1 MFERWSLKFPIT
13 IGVTMIILIIAL
25 IVGWVT
31 LATVSAMQSSQAGFY
46 WAALSI
52 GTSFLALVLTGVVF
66 YMTLSVKAINLTR
79 RQSNFIDSV
88 THELK
93 SPIASLKLYL
103 QTLEIR
109 DVSEDERKTF
119 RRFMMDDVER
129 LDNLITHLLDAGH
142 ADKVRSY
149 DVEAVDLAEIIQQA
163 VRSVTLRYR
172 VDESV
177 VQSELQS
184 CLISTTRV
192 DALMIFRNLVDNA
205 VKYADQ
211 DPAVHISLKLE
222 DNFAVCR
229 ISDNGPGIPK
239 ELRRKIFGR
248 FVRLGREL
256 RREKPGT
263 GLGLYIVRTLVRRAG
278 GKVVVLDEP
287 ASNDAKTKMQTT
299 FEVRLPAT
307 PVRVSSPPVDAEQPE
322 TLADSKIHQQ
332 NGAALNGA
340 SESGSNPI
348 DSRENDTQPDVVG

>member
-13 IGVTMIILIIAL
+13 LGVTMIILIIAL
-25 IVGWVT
+25 IVGWVVLT
-31 LATVSAMQSSQAGFY
+31 TVIALQSPQAGFY
-46 WAALSI
+46 WALLSI
-52 GTSFLALVLTGVVF
+52 GTSFLAIVLTGVVF
-66 YMTLSVKAINLTR
+66 YLTLSVKAINLTR

-109 DVSEDERKTF
+109 DVNEQERETF

-129 LDNLITHLLDAGH
+129 LDNLITHLLEAGH

-177 VQSELQS
+177 VESELQP
-184 CLISTTRV
+184 CLVSTTRV
-192 DALMIFRNLVDNA
+192 DALMIFRNLIDNA

-211 DPAVHISLKLE
+211 QPAVHISLKVE
-222 DNFAVCR
+222 DNFAICR

-239 ELRRKIFGR
+239 ALRRKIFGR

-278 GKVVVLDEP
+278 GKVTVVDE
-287 ASNDAKTKMQTT
+287 AELKELKESMQTT

-307 PVRVSSPPVDAEQPE
+307 PVRAAVSPAE
-322 TLADSKIHQQ
+322 TDSTAQTSKT
-332 NGAALNGA
+332 
-340 SESGSNPI
+340 SNPDRLANPKRPLEDESTQI
-348 DSRENDTQPDVVG
+348 DSRQNDTQSNVIR

>member
-1 MFERWSLKFPIT
+1 
-13 IGVTMIILIIAL
+13 
-25 IVGWVT
+25 
-31 LATVSAMQSSQAGFY
+31 
-46 WAALSI
+46 
-52 GTSFLALVLTGVVF
+52 
-66 YMTLSVKAINLTR
+66 MTLSVKAINLTR

-103 QTLEIR
+103 QTLETR

>member
-25 IVGWVT
+25 IVGWVILT
-31 LATVSAMQSSQAGFY
+31 TVIALQSPQASFY
-46 WAALSI
+46 WGLLSI
-52 GTSFLALVLTGVVF
+52 GTSLLAIVLTGVVF
-66 YMTLSVKAINLTR
+66 YLTLSVKAINLTR

-109 DVSEDERKTF
+109 DVSEQERKTF
-119 RRFMMDDVER
+119 QRFMMDDVER
-129 LDNLITHLLDAGH
+129 LDNLITHLLEAGH

-172 VDESV
+172 VDQSI
-177 VQSELQS
+177 VQTELQP

-205 VKYADQ
+205 VKYADK
-211 DPAVHISLKLE
+211 DPAVYISLKLE

-229 ISDNGPGIPK
+229 ISDNGPGIPMA
-239 ELRRKIFGR
+239 LRRKIFGR

-278 GKVVVLDEP
+278 GKVSVLDE
-287 ASNDAKTKMQTT
+287 AESKGVQSKMQTT

-307 PVRVSSPPVDAEQPE
+307 PVRASTTPAEVDPAQGTPSESTPSE
-322 TLADSKIHQQ
+322 PAPSKI
-332 NGAALNGA
+332 GAQ
-340 SESGSNPI
+340 SDIRP
-348 DSRENDTQPDVVG
+348 ENDLPQNDTLPDAVS